1 MLHIC
6 EVRVRSYFLLISCFF
21 LQGFDDQPGV
31 ESQRLLSAQ
40 RRHHLLQ
47 SISIQ
52 LDDLQVEAES
62 SIPPT
67 PQLKFLSCPSS
78 TSLDSVPI
86 AQPVSNRTEACL
98 HKQKTKN
105 KKNLRQKNKEKQ
117 RPCTILKGW
126 FLHKGHIFFMPG
138 TWAGQQF
145 ESEISRMF
153 VCAVSHVGGKVK
165 GREMRCVCLCGSGS
179 WKKQYSHPGS
189 YGTEWTHWRRCYIY
203 AFTSA
208 PTEYSTETTH
218 TSFLCAR
225 WKNWMCCYIQ
235 TPLHMHT
242 NIRTFE
248 DMQKFTVFAILPEG
262 FVQIW
267 WIVYRSKCLWAV

>member
-1 MLHIC
+1 MWSSCSLIFSLDLLFLPSG
-6 EVRVRSYFLLISCFF
+6 VRWPAWSRVTAASLSSAPPPPPPVNLNPARWSPGRSWIIN
-21 LQGFDDQPGV
+21 PP
-31 ESQRLLSAQ
+31 
-40 RRHHLLQ
+40 H
-47 SISIQ
+47 
-52 LDDLQVEAES
+52 
-62 SIPPT
+62 PPT
-67 PQLKFLSCPSS
+67 EANFLSCPSS

-242 NIRTFE
+242 NIQTFE